1 MKIITALLFVFNFSL
16 MNAQL
21 LTESIGPIESIVQ
34 YGLERNGA
42 VVSNVKYTGSL
53 ASIGKFNGEN
63 TTLDI
68 KYGILLTTGIIED
81 EVHGPHGPNNLTHA
95 GLDVGT
101 SGYAPLSQMISTTTK
116 DAAVL
121 EFEVVPLHDTFKI
134 EYIFGSEEYPEYV
147 GTQFSDA
154 FAIFIS
160 GPGIPDG
167 TQNIALVPNTT
178 LPININNI
186 NNMYNLTH
194 YISNGDGSQSPYNED
209 EEYIQYDGFTKL
221 LTAYSLVTPG
231 ETYHIAIAIADVGDA
246 LYDSGVFIKTNYSTM
261 GVDESDLK
269 KQLNLYP
276 NPCKGVFTIDKP
288 FKGKIKS
295 LKIIDSTG
303 KEVSFTVEESDDLQL
318 NIKLRKTSLGIFWVV
333 YTCEDGT
340 FYSSKLIVE

>member
-209 EEYIQYDGFTKL
+209 EEYIQYDGFTKP
-221 LTAYSLVTPG
+221 LTAFAQVIPG
-231 ETYHIAIAIADVGDA
+231 ETYHVAIAIADVLDA
-246 LYDSGVFIKTNYSTM
+246 LYDSGVFIKTNNLTI
-261 GVDESDLK
+261 GVAESVIK

-276 NPCKGVFTIDKP
+276 NPSKGIFTMDKP
-288 FKGKIKS
+288 SENKMIS
-295 LKIIDSTG
+295 LKIIEPTG
-303 KEVSFTVEESDDLQL
+303 KEVSFTVEELNNSQL
-318 NIKLRKTSLGIFWVV
+318 KIKLNETSPGV
-333 YTCEDGT
+333 YWIIYTSENGA
-340 FYSSKLIVE
+340 FYSTKLVLE